1 MTHDTFTEQISL
13 WLDNELNQ
21 AEVAELQ
28 THLAGCLTCQQA
40 YQSMQRVDTL
50 LRGASTVVVSPRP
63 GFSQR
68 FETRLAYHQA
78 ANGGRLWLGL
88 GALLLGTLFLFVV
101 VGIVVSPVVS
111 MGINLFGV
119 ETLYRGLAEFIESAN
134 TLGVWLNLIGLF
146 VKACLIT
153 MAQPLFWGY
162 VLLAAAMGWLWVR
175 VIKSVYRPAPLNIEL
190 LI

>member
-1 MTHDTFTEQISL
+1 MVHDTFTEQISL
-13 WLDNELNQ
+13 WLDNELSQ
-21 AEVAELQ
+21 AEVAALQ

-50 LRGASTVVVSPRP
+50 LRGASTLMVSPRP

-68 FETRLAYHQA
+68 FETHLVHHQA
-78 ANGGRLWLGL
+78 ANGGHLWLGL

-101 VGIVVSPVVS
+101 VGIVVSPLIS
-111 MGINLFGV
+111 TGINLFGV
-119 ETLYRGLAEFIESAN
+119 ETLYSGLAEFIESAN

-153 MAQPLFWGY
+153 MMQPLFWGY
-162 VLLAAAMGWLWVR
+162 VLLAVAMGWLWVR
-175 VIKSVYRPAPLNIEL
+175 VLKLAYRPAPLNIEL